1 MTEEKFQSLVGF
13 AEYQSLAV
21 WNNVFFFFI
30 FLLSTHYE
38 STHKLCGEKWWPEIR
53 LRSQAAPHVILPEL
67 RSYVSLIVLYVFPIF
82 QTLNYFILPV
92 HNKMFGVF
100 RTKLQRQN
108 QGFLGGLDS
117 YSNLFE
123 IDAKYLNYF
132 KDDGRN
138 SKNFRNAAKSKKSI
152 QTVTNHVNSWSAKWR
167 RGHSGALPQIYG
179 KPVSSQHWLFF

>member
-1 MTEEKFQSLVGF
+1 MARNGGQKYVCVRRPHHTSFFQS
-13 AEYQSLAV
+13 
-21 WNNVFFFFI
+21 
-30 FLLSTHYE
+30 
-38 STHKLCGEKWWPEIR
+38 
-53 LRSQAAPHVILPEL
+53 L

-92 HNKMFGVF
+92 HNKMFEVF

-108 QGFLGGLDS
+108 QGFLGGVDS

-123 IDAKYLNYF
+123 IDAKYFNYF

-152 QTVTNHVNSWSAKWR
+152 QTVTNHVNSWSAKLR
-167 RGHSGALPQIYG
+167 RGHSGALPQIYR
-179 KPVSSQHWLFF
+179 KPVFSQH